1 MFSGCYDDLK
11 QQSYSRTLCSM
22 TASSLSF
29 SDLVRECTRASVER
43 RSPETRERRAADR
56 EEKLLSCLSRLA
68 PSVTRVVICVSRAF
82 WLTDQEKRETA
93 CSLYSNHLSC

>member
-22 TASSLSF
+22 TASSLSIS
-29 SDLVRECTRASVER
+29 SDLVRGVHARASVKR
-43 RSPETRERRAADR
+43 RSPETRERRAAAR
-56 EEKLLSCLSRLA
+56 EEKLLWCLSRLA

-82 WLTDQEKRETA
+82 WSTDQEKRETA
-93 CSLYSNHLSC
+93 RSLYVV